1 MNLFLKL
8 ILIKFFGFIKKLIKS
23 TLYNRDI
30 YFYCD
35 FHGHSS
41 KPNFFLYGCQ
51 KENIQ
56 NYEKIFMK
64 IYQKNN
70 NNFDINNCINKIN
83 QSKIKTG
90 RAILKNE
97 FNIDLSYCLET
108 SMTSYTF
115 PINSKKY
122 FPFSIER
129 YKKIGNDFCLS
140 LNEIS
145 DENKFYSLLYEMNN
159 I

>member
-1 MNLFLKL
+1 MRN
-8 ILIKFFGFIKKLIKS
+8 
-23 TLYNRDI
+23 
-30 YFYCD
+30 
-35 FHGHSS
+35 
-41 KPNFFLYGCQ
+41 
-51 KENIQ
+51 
-56 NYEKIFMK
+56 
-64 IYQKNN
+64 YQKIN

-97 FNIDLSYCLET
+97 FGIDLSYCLET
-108 SMTSYTF
+108 SMTSYTS
-115 PINSKKY
+115 PIISKKY

-140 LNEIS
+140 LNHITEESKIYS
-145 DENKFYSLLYEMNN
+145 YLNENDN